1 MYPPSS
7 SFEIMLGE
15 TLGVEPSLDNVE
27 NNEPTLFISCGHLNK
42 SSRRAVLKKGG
53 HRVRVQ
59 SRNAHNQAQQHHRQ
73 AVVLRNNTA
82 HLTDIIN
89 NNNNNN
95 NSNSDVKSTSQSN
108 NTELPASRT
117 APSGSTHLKTP
128 SKKELLKSKT
138 GRGERG
144 TQPVR
149 PSPHSA
155 DKHKPCAPNLNT
167 RAQKSRHVKYE
178 NRDRKR
184 PLRSGDAPRNT
195 NGELSS
201 EDNLKDTEKT
211 YAGAKFSEPPSPSV
225 LPKPPSHWVGENSP
239 KHSDS
244 SREQMSVHLKTILK
258 VQSKP

>member
-7 SFEIMLGE
+7 SFEMMLGE

-27 NNEPTLFISCGHLNK
+27 NNEPTRLISCGNLNK
-42 SSRRAVLKKGG
+42 STTRRTLLKKGG
-53 HRVRVQ
+53 HRVRLQ
-59 SRNAHNQAQQHHRQ
+59 SRNAHKQM
-73 AVVLRNNTA
+73 VVMRNNPTR
-82 HLTDIIN
+82 LTDVN

-95 NSNSDVKSTSQSN
+95 NSSSDVNPTSPSNN
-108 NTELPASRT
+108 NTEHPASRT
-117 APSGSTHLKTP
+117 APSGSTHLKTT

-144 TQPVR
+144 SQPSR
-149 PSPHSA
+149 PSLHST
-155 DKHKPCAPNLNT
+155 DKHEPFVPNLNA
-167 RAQKSRHVKYE
+167 RSQKSKHAKCE

-184 PLRSGDAPRNT
+184 PLSSANAPRSV
-195 NGELSS
+195 NGDLSS

-225 LPKPPSHWVGENSP
+225 LPKPPSHWVGENGL

-244 SREQMSVHLKTILK
+244 SREKMSVHLKTILK